1 MKSSLTGV
9 VKRIDVKPNKT
20 EGIENYDTDNAY
32 PQRVVDII
40 NSSGTATL
48 CVNMMA
54 KFIFG
59 NGFKDTNLAN
69 FVVNKK
75 GETADDLLR
84 KISRSIAFFNGLPI
98 HVGYNGLCEKV
109 SLTYTDFQTV
119 RFTSEENKE
128 HKNMFAL
135 HEDWQKTKG
144 NFKKEKITYLH
155 YYNPAKVQEE
165 VEATKGETIVDKWR
179 NYKGQLFYWSIDGMQ
194 YPLCPCDSVIEDVQ
208 TDSKTK
214 NFKYRNITTN
224 FMASHLLQVQKFEDG
239 ESKQAFIDNLTS
251 FQGDDDALQI
261 FMVEVEGEESNL
273 KLDKIEI
280 QDVDKLYEYT
290 EESVRNNIIRNFLIP
305 PALLLDTSDG
315 FSDGKIKDA
324 TALYNG
330 QTQDFRLLCSTIME
344 KLLTNFKGANF
355 TDFTIEPR
363 KADSVEIKDTI
374 EGKAKILEVL
384 KDTSLTST
392 QKRNMLVDVFE
403 IDQEMATKLI
413 PIEQEVETVDFESK
427 AKADLRGSVGGVSG
441 ILALQTS
448 VAQGITSR
456 SSALGV
462 LEVIFGL
469 SNQDAVRILGDVEVN
484 PNVKL

>member
-9 VKRIDVKPNKT
+9 VKRIEVKPNKT
-20 EGIENYDTDNAY
+20 EGVDSFDTNNDY

-59 NGFKDTNLAN
+59 NGFKDVNLSN
-69 FVVNKK
+69 FVINKK
-75 GETADDLLR
+75 GETVDDLL
-84 KISRSIAFFNGLPI
+84 KKMSRSIAFFNGLSI
-98 HVGYNGLCEKV
+98 HVGFNGLGEKTQ
-109 SLTYTDFQTV
+109 LTPTDFQTV
-119 RFTSEENKE
+119 RFTNEENKE
-128 HKNMFAL
+128 QKNMFAL
-135 HEDWQKTKG
+135 HDDWQKEKVYPK
-144 NFKKEKITYLH
+144 FKKEDIVFLNK
-155 YYNPAKVQEE
+155 YNPNKVQEQ
-165 VEATKGETIVDKWR
+165 VEETAGETLIDKWR
-179 NYKGQLFYWSIDGMQ
+179 NYKGQLFYWTTFGMQ
-194 YPLCPCDSVIEDVQ
+194 YPLCPCDSVLEDVQ

-224 FMASHLLQVQKFEDG
+224 FMASHLMQVPKFEG
-239 ESKQAFIDNLTS
+239 ENAEETKKAFIDNLTS

-261 FMVEVEGEESNL
+261 FLIETEGEESPI

-315 FSDGKIKDA
+315 FADGKIKDA

-330 QTQDFRLLCSTIME
+330 QTQDFRLLCATIIQ

-363 KADSVEIKDTI
+363 KADSVEIKDTV

-384 KDTSLTST
+384 KDTTLTAT
-392 QKRNMLVDVFE
+392 QKQNILVELFDLK
-403 IDQEMATKLI
+403 QEQA
-413 PIEQEVETVDFESK
+413 
-427 AKADLRGSVGGVSG
+427 
-441 ILALQTS
+441 ILLTPE
-448 VAQGITSR
+448 
-456 SSALGV
+456 
-462 LEVIFGL
+462 LEVK
-469 SNQDAVRILGDVEVN
+469 A
-484 PNVKL
+484 